1 MRSLVDSLL
10 VVDGNL
16 GVCSFLVASSC
27 HHSLVA
33 DKPLKIDR
41 ALEIIRE
48 QTTSLL
54 VKTS

>member
-1 MRSLVDSLL
+1 VRSLVGSLL

-16 GVCSFLVASSC
+16 GACSLLVAPSC
-27 HHSLVA
+27 HHSVVA

-48 QTTSLL
+48 PTSQLDI
-54 VKTS
+54 